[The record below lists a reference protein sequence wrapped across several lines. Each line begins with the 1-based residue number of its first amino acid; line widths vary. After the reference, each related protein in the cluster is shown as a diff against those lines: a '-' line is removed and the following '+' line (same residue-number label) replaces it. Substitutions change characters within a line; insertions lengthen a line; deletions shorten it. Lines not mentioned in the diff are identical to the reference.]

1 VRISH
6 ILHWVSETGNS
17 QKRSTTEVVDE
28 GFVINRRRHEDDLQ
42 RWVSFQELSE
52 LEQEEIAVDGSLVD
66 LKT

>member
-1 VRISH
+1 VGISH

-28 GFVINRRRHEDDLQ
+28 GFVINRRGHEDDLQ

-52 LEQEEIAVDGSLVD
+52 LEQEEIPVDGSLVD